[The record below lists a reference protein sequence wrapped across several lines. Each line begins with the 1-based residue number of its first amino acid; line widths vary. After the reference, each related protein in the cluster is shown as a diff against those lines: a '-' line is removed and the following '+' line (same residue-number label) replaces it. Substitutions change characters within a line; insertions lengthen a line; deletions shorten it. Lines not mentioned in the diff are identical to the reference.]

1 MIWRGYYLLLK
12 LASPF
17 ASVGFLVFSFL
28 TRTKRS
34 RVLLVN
40 SRKEILLVINALGD
54 HRWTLPGGGVK
65 RREDT
70 AQAAARELQEEL
82 HVSID
87 TGWLTDL
94 GEVQGSGYD
103 ACLFAYKVSDKQI
116 EDMRH
121 DKFELSASKWYAIE
135 ALPTNTQPIVRE
147 ALERLSGIDTI

>member
-1 MIWRGYYLLLK
+1 MIWRAYYVLLK

-17 ASVGFLVFSFL
+17 ASVGFLVFNFL

-40 SRKEILLVINALGD
+40 SRKEVLLVINALGD

-87 TGWLTDL
+87 TAWLTGL
-94 GEVQGSGYD
+94 GEVQVNGYD
-103 ACLFAYKVSDKQI
+103 ACLFLCEVSDVQI
-116 EDMRH
+116 KDLRR
-121 DKFELSASKWYAIE
+121 DKFELSASGWYATD
-135 ALPTNTQPIVRE
+135 ALPADIQPIVHE
-147 ALERLSGIDTI
+147 ALERLSGIDKI